1 MTDTTR
7 WIGPDDRLAV
17 DMVGFLWC
25 KSNSLQGWERW
36 TLEDRPPYTNQSHQP
51 RLTGWCGTYN
61 DIATHAS
68 GVWKVVRMARNGR
81 AFIRALQGVELRDAL
96 NELGYPELI
105 PNDLAEAQPSAEALL
120 TDLVV
125 FINQAA
131 EQGILNAAEIQ
142 AMPSM
147 IDAQKLINQKGL

>member
-1 MTDTTR
+1 
-7 WIGPDDRLAV
+7 
-17 DMVGFLWC
+17 
-25 KSNSLQGWERW
+25 
-36 TLEDRPPYTNQSHQP
+36 
-51 RLTGWCGTYN
+51 
-61 DIATHAS
+61 
-68 GVWKVVRMARNGR
+68 MARNGR

-105 PNDLAEAQPSAEALL
+105 PNDLAEAQPSSAEALL

>member
-7 WIGPDDRLAV
+7 WIGPDDRLAA

-25 KSNSLQGWERW
+25 KSNAIQGWDRV

-51 RLTGWCGTYN
+51 RLSGWCGTYN
-61 DIATHAS
+61 DIATYAQ

-81 AFIRALQGVELRDAL
+81 AFIRSLSGTELRDAL
-96 NELGYPELI
+96 EELGYPELI
-105 PNDLAEAQPSAEALL
+105 PDDLAVDRPSAESLL

-131 EQGILNAAEIQ
+131 QQGILNAEEIQ
-142 AMPSM
+142 TMPAM
-147 IDAQKLINQKGL
+147 IEAQKLIAATT